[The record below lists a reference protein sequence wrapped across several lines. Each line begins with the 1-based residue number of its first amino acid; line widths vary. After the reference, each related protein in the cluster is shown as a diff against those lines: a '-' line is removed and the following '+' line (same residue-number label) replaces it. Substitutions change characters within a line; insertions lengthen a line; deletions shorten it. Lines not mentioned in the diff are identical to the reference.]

1 MKKCLNEGTVKIEQK
16 NKEMFKVGEKEFL
29 YAIDLIHEDIENKYK
44 NKKIGLLGIS
54 RGGLPLLIAIS
65 YRTNIRKVD
74 IIQIDQIEKDDN
86 NKEAYILNDT
96 ISDDIEEYIVFEN
109 KRINNKI
116 KKEIDLKEVILL
128 DLYKKIEKRGFLV
141 YYKNKELKDYSFI
154 VKLEMR

>member
-1 MKKCLNEGTVKIEQK
+1 MKSKRGIYYDLKESDYKTSIDNFTFVFSSLFYLNL
-16 NKEMFKVGEKEFL
+16 F
-29 YAIDLIHEDIENKYK
+29 
-44 NKKIGLLGIS
+44 S
-54 RGGLPLLIAIS
+54 
-65 YRTNIRKVD
+65 TN
-74 IIQIDQIEKDDN
+74 
-86 NKEAYILNDT
+86 L
-96 ISDDIEEYIVFEN
+96 EEYIIFEN